1 MENLGKDFKKYALS
15 EGIGSLALHNYEMSM
30 TPYILEEREM
40 RVTQMDIFS
49 RLMRDR
55 ILWVAGVVN
64 DQMSTIVQAQLMYL
78 DSVEKRDITMH
89 IDSPGG
95 SVKSG
100 LSMVDVMN
108 LIKSDVATI
117 NTGMAAS
124 MGSVLL
130 SAGTKGKRSSLRFS
144 KVMIHQ
150 VSSGA
155 QGNIQDNRI
164 NQLESEKYNYML
176 FKIISKNCGKS
187 FEEVIESAR
196 RDKWLNSDEALQF
209 GIIDEII
216 GLDTVDSMSTLL
228 EGFDDYYNKEVFD
241 TFKRHNI
248 TPHICPIRHR
258 YFWDGGIHCVTSDI
272 HREGT
277 MQDYFKERS

>member
-1 MENLGKDFKKYALS
+1 MNFGKDFKKFALS
-15 EGIGSLALHNYEMSM
+15 EGVSSMNLHYYQQQIDASM

-64 DQMSTIVQAQLMYL
+64 DNMSTVVQAQLMYL

-108 LIKSDVATI
+108 YISSDIHTI

-130 SAGTKGKRSSLRFS
+130 SSGTKGKRSSLLYS
-144 KVMIHQ
+144 KVMTHQ
-150 VSSGA
+150 VSHGT
-155 QGNIQDNRI
+155 QGNVQDTRI
-164 NQLESEKYNYML
+164 NQLEAEKYNYIL
-176 FKIISKNCGKS
+176 FKMLGENCGKTYQ
-187 FEEVIESAR
+187 EVIEFSR
-196 RDKWLNSDEALQF
+196 RDRWYNSQEALEF
-209 GIIDEII
+209 GLIDEVI
-216 GLDTVDSMSTLL
+216 GERNMTEML
-228 EGFDDYYNKEVFD
+228 EGFDEYYQSEVINS
-241 TFKRHNI
+241 K
-248 TPHICPIRHR
+248 
-258 YFWDGGIHCVTSDI
+258 
-272 HREGT
+272 
-277 MQDYFKERS
+277 